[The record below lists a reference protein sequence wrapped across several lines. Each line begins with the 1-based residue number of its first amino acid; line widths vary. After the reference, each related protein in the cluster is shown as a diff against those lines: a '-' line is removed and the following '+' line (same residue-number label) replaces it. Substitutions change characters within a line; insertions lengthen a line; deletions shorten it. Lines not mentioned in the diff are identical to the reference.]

1 MSPQDSE
8 LLLSVEGLCKTY
20 GGLRALTDARIEVK
34 YGEVHAVVGENGA
47 GKSTFMKIL
56 GGIIAADAGK
66 VLFKN
71 QSVRFASPAESIKAG
86 IAIIHQELSVL
97 PHLNIIE
104 NVFMGRMPTRL
115 GRVQWKVLEKKTRE
129 VLGLVGL
136 DLNPY
141 LTMEGLA
148 ISQRQLIEIAK
159 ALSVDA
165 QLVIMDEPNSS
176 LSQSES
182 ERLFAVIR
190 SLQARSIAILYVS
203 HKIEEVLKI
212 SDRITAF
219 KDGKYVGTVAA
230 ASATVDSIIHMMV
243 GRELTRAYVPNPQPG
258 PVFLNVDKLCGT
270 GFENVSFDLRK
281 GEILCFS
288 GLVGAGRSETM
299 RAIFGADRIS
309 SGTVTM
315 GGRPVRFKSP
325 GQAIR
330 SGLAMVQED
339 RKRLSL
345 FLDLP
350 IRFNISLAQLP
361 RLRSGFW
368 LNHRKINQIVD
379 EFIKTL
385 RVKTPSA
392 LVTAGSLSGG
402 NQQKTVLAR
411 WLATNPQIL
420 ILDEPT
426 HGIDIGAKSE
436 IYELIRNL
444 ARQGMCIILISSEL
458 PEVMAMAD
466 RVVVMNEGRVAGILD
481 REHLSEHEIMSYATG
496 QRSA

>member
-203 HKIEEVLKI
+203 HKRDLGIKNYF
-212 SDRITAF
+212 T
-219 KDGKYVGTVAA
+219 
-230 ASATVDSIIHMMV
+230 
-243 GRELTRAYVPNPQPG
+243 
-258 PVFLNVDKLCGT
+258 C
-270 GFENVSFDLRK
+270 SFS
-281 GEILCFS
+281 C
-288 GLVGAGRSETM
+288 
-299 RAIFGADRIS
+299 
-309 SGTVTM
+309 
-315 GGRPVRFKSP
+315 
-325 GQAIR
+325 
-330 SGLAMVQED
+330 
-339 RKRLSL
+339 
-345 FLDLP
+345 
-350 IRFNISLAQLP
+350 N
-361 RLRSGFW
+361 
-368 LNHRKINQIVD
+368 
-379 EFIKTL
+379 
-385 RVKTPSA
+385 
-392 LVTAGSLSGG
+392 SLSGFSW
-402 NQQKTVLAR
+402 N
-411 WLATNPQIL
+411 
-420 ILDEPT
+420 
-426 HGIDIGAKSE
+426 
-436 IYELIRNL
+436 
-444 ARQGMCIILISSEL
+444 SSL
-458 PEVMAMAD
+458 C
-466 RVVVMNEGRVAGILD
+466 N
-481 REHLSEHEIMSYATG
+481 
-496 QRSA
+496 